1 VTNVTFSFE
10 TSPNKTLRE
19 KCGGTWHI
27 MSPPS
32 EKAGGRAWVAK
43 PFLKWGAQVHAKKV

>member
-1 VTNVTFSFE
+1 VTNVTFSFK
-10 TSPNKTLRE
+10 TSPNKPLRE

-32 EKAGGRAWVAK
+32 
-43 PFLKWGAQVHAKKV
+43 KKVGGHVPHQIAPMAITSVRLY